1 VKIERIGS
9 ELMAVQYERQKQ
21 DNSEIK
27 KENKQKD
34 YLDISLEGRKK
45 LSELADKKLNESQ
58 SDNTTNDSSNK
69 LDEIRLKIANGFYK
83 TDEVKQKIAD
93 KLIEDIFDEPKE

>member
-1 VKIERIGS
+1 MKIERIGS

>member
-1 VKIERIGS
+1 MKIERIGS

-21 DNSEIK
+21 NNSEIK
-27 KENKQKD
+27 KDTKQKD
-34 YLDISLEGRKK
+34 YLEISLEGRKK

-93 KLIEDIFDEPKE
+93 KLIKDIFDEPKE

>member
-1 VKIERIGS
+1 
-9 ELMAVQYERQKQ
+9 MAVQYERQKQ
-21 DNSEIK
+21 NNSEIK
-27 KENKQKD
+27 KDTKQKD
-34 YLDISLEGRKK
+34 YLEISLEGRKK

-93 KLIEDIFDEPKE
+93 KLIKDIFDEPKE

>member
-1 VKIERIGS
+1 
-9 ELMAVQYERQKQ
+9 MAVQYERQKQ
-21 DNSEIK
+21 NNSEIK

>member
-1 VKIERIGS
+1 
-9 ELMAVQYERQKQ
+9 MAVQYERQKQ